1 MLIFICMDEKKS
13 EYYDKLQ
20 TYIDKVKELKEWIHN
35 SEDEET
41 IGYLRLEIDKQLGDM
56 KILISENTKK
66 K

>member
-1 MLIFICMDEKKS
+1 MDEKKS